1 MSLMDMVTTL
11 IVVKVSWI
19 YTYVKTYQSIH
30 IKYVPYSVLQL
41 YLSKVGGNG
50 IKRNKE
56 QQRDLEMSNIA
67 ETNIDTQM
75 FMAASF

>member
-1 MSLMDMVTTL
+1 M
-11 IVVKVSWI
+11 
-19 YTYVKTYQSIH
+19 
-30 IKYVPYSVLQL
+30 
-41 YLSKVGGNG
+41 
-50 IKRNKE
+50 KRNKE